1 MNLFHRRSLVRLL
14 GVCTLFITV
23 FTVLMID
30 NTAEAQTVTP
40 QYSFNLATGGNAIP
54 FNPNISTTWQRW
66 QGFYNAG
73 LFTGAYAGNITKVYF
88 MRSGATSG
96 TTYSNFGVFIGQSNL
111 TTFPTNQFFTP
122 VTQGLFAQS
131 YTIPAG
137 ASGTWFEIQLTTPVY
152 YNPNQTLI
160 IQICSEGVT
169 GGTGFAM
176 MDGAAHTVPNVGR
189 IFGGPGGCNATTPS
203 GFTSSY
209 RANFGFDLSPALPD
223 DAGINGLVSPVNFC
237 SGTYDIKVNLRNYGT
252 NTLNNV
258 TINWSFDGVLQTP
271 IAYNTPMP
279 TLSEVEI
286 TLGSRTF
293 ASGVTYPL
301 VVWTTQPNGVN
312 DSFNPNDTLRRNL
325 KAAMSGTFT
334 IGGASPD
341 YPSFAAAIGDMVT
354 NGICG
359 PVVLNVRNG
368 NYNANLDLMEVAG
381 ASATNTITIQS
392 ESGNKADV
400 NVSFAATATTNN
412 FLVRFGGAKFVTIRN
427 MTFTA
432 TSPSFGRVLEFS
444 GASTDILVE
453 NCDLISPITTST
465 AANNYVIN
473 SPSGVLNHRT
483 TIRDCRIVG
492 GSMGAYIWGANTT
505 TYLED
510 WTFQRCSFENY
521 YYMGFYGYY
530 LERLNF
536 HDNSVVTNSTFST
549 LYPAYMYYMRALSFE
564 RNTILTTTVGNRY
577 GILCGYTQP
586 GVMNRIVNNFVTLL
600 NTGANTMYGLYPLY
614 SNDLLMAHNTVYLN
628 GTSPTASRVV
638 YQIGGS
644 NNRFVNNIFYTAGTG
659 YAMYVGTPT
668 AITEMD
674 YNAYYTTG
682 VNLGYWS
689 ANRANLAAWQAASG
703 RDANAVAKPVS
714 FRDFFSGDLH
724 LVAPSDDDNDLV
736 GVLFPEVTDDIDHD
750 PRVRPY
756 RGADE
761 ACYLIP
767 NSLTY
772 DFVDESGNPI
782 GFIELPGTVGVRYKV
797 IFPEFDAT
805 ITMTANFYSVPG
817 NQLMYSQSF
826 QANKAYGQPLE
837 GTSYF
842 NVPDNLPTGYYRIE
856 LVFNTKNSCGY
867 YRDYMPYPSSLLL
880 VPRGAT
886 PCEVWPG
893 DVNNDGVVNYGD
905 RKDLNTYIHD
915 ANLRPTWLTGPAR
928 YRADAVENPL
938 TYIQW
943 TPQAS
948 APWFTPEGCYMDAD
962 GNGIVNNF
970 DYIAIKLNW
979 MRTHG
984 GTMPRSGDSFMPTTF
999 DMSQNYPNPF
1009 NPTTSIQYSV
1019 PEPSRVHLRIV
1030 DMLGRV
1036 VATAVDG
1043 IVDAG
1048 VHLYTFD
1055 ASALPS
1061 GQYLAIV
1068 NMVGE
1073 ESGLSFSKTIKMA
1086 LNK

>member
-1 MNLFHRRSLVRLL
+1 MDSFNRIHRVSRMGAFFVSFMILL
-14 GVCTLFITV
+14 GLHPWV
-23 FTVLMID
+23 D
-30 NTAEAQTVTP
+30 AQAQTVTP
-40 QYSFNLATGGNAIP
+40 QYSFTLATGGNHIP
-54 FNPNISTTWQRW
+54 FNPNLSATWQKW
-66 QGFYNAG
+66 QQYYNAG

-88 MRSGATSG
+88 MRSSATSG
-96 TTYSNFGVFIGQSNL
+96 TTYSNFGVYIGQSTL

-137 ASGTWFEIQLTTPVY
+137 AAGTWFEIQLTTPVY
-152 YNPNQTLI
+152 YNPAQTLI
-160 IQICSEGVT
+160 VQICSDGVT
-169 GGTGFAM
+169 AGAGFAIR
-176 MDGAAHTVPNVGR
+176 DGAAAASPNVTR
-189 IFGGPGGCNATTPS
+189 MWGGGSGCNTTSPS
-203 GFTSSY
+203 GFSSSY
-209 RANFGFDLSPALPD
+209 RANFGFDLNPALPD
-223 DAGINGLVSPVNFC
+223 DAGISSLVSPVNFC
-237 SGTYDIKVNLRNYGT
+237 SGTEDIKVKLFNFGT
-252 NTLNNV
+252 NTLNSV

-271 IAYNTPMP
+271 IAYNTPLAS
-279 TLSEVEI
+279 LSDVEI
-286 TLGSRTF
+286 TLGTRTF
-293 ASGVTYPL
+293 APGVNYPL
-301 VVWTTQPNGVN
+301 VVWTSQPNGVA
-312 DSFNPNDTLRRNL
+312 DSFPGNDTLSANL

-334 IGGASPD
+334 VGGASPD
-341 YPSFAAAIGDMVT
+341 FPTLSAAVSDMVV

-368 NYNANLDLMEVAG
+368 TYNENLDLQAIPG

-392 ESGNKADV
+392 ESGDKSLV
-400 NVSFAATATTNN
+400 NVSHGATGTGNN
-412 FLVRFGGAKFVTIRN
+412 YVVRFGGAKFVTIRN

-432 TSPSFGRVLEFS
+432 TSASFGKVLDF

-453 NCDLISPITTST
+453 NCELVSPVVTST
-465 AANNYVIN
+465 SANNWVVS
-473 SPSGVLNHRT
+473 SPSGILSNRVTL
-483 TIRDCRIVG
+483 RDCGVRG
-492 GSMGAYIWGANTT
+492 GSYGFYIWGANTT
-505 TYLED
+505 SYLED
-510 WTFQRCSFENY
+510 FVVENCEVTNFH
-521 YYMGFYGYY
+521 YMGFYGYY
-530 LERLNF
+530 LERLQF
-536 HDNSVVTNSTFST
+536 IDNLMTTNSSRTFMYGT
-549 LYPAYMYYMRALSFE
+549 LLYFQREVSIE
-564 RNTILTTTVGNRY
+564 RNTILFTTPGTRY
-577 GILCGYTQP
+577 TLAVGYTQP
-586 GVMNRIVNNFVTLL
+586 GYTNRIVNNFVTVLSNAS
-600 NTGANTMYGLYPLY
+600 NTLWGLYMIWN
-614 SNDLLMAHNTVYLN
+614 NDLLVAHNTVYVT
-628 GTSPTASRVV
+628 GTSPTGTRAL
-638 YQIGGS
+638 YQTGGS
-644 NNRFVNNIFYTAGTG
+644 SQRYINNIFYSAGPG
-659 YAMYVGTPT
+659 YATYIQTPT
-668 AITEMD
+668 AVSEMD

-682 VNLGYWS
+682 VNLGWWS
-689 ANRANLAAWQAASG
+689 GNRTNLAAWQAATG
-703 RDANAVAKPVS
+703 RDANAIAKPVS
-714 FRDFFSGDLH
+714 FKDTFSGDLH

-736 GVLFPEVTDDIDHD
+736 GVLMPEVTDDIDHD

-772 DFVDESGNPI
+772 DFVDENGNPV
-782 GFIELPGTVGVRYKV
+782 GYIELPGTVGVWYKV
-797 IFPEFDAT
+797 IFPDFDAT

-826 QANKAYGQPLE
+826 TANKAYGQPLE
-837 GTSYF
+837 GVTYI
-842 NVPDNLPTGYYRIE
+842 NVPANLPTGYYKIE

-880 VPRGAT
+880 VPLGAT

-905 RKDLNTYIHD
+905 RKGLNTYIHD
-915 ANLRPTWLTGPAR
+915 ANLRSTWLTGPAR
-928 YRADAVENPL
+928 YRADAAENPL

-943 TPQAS
+943 SPQAS

-962 GNGIVNNF
+962 GNGVVNNF

-984 GTMPRSGDSFMPTTF
+984 GVSPRSGDSFMPMTF

-1009 NPTTSIQYSV
+1009 NPTTTIQYSV

-1055 ASALPS
+1055 ASSLPS
-1061 GQYLAIV
+1061 GQYMAVV

-1073 ESGLSFSKTIKMA
+1073 ESGLSFSRTIKMT
-1086 LNK
+1086 LSK

>member
-1 MNLFHRRSLVRLL
+1 MNTATPHWRRFALSGLAIVL
-14 GVCTLFITV
+14 CTLLSGSIV
-23 FTVLMID
+23 Q
-30 NTAEAQTVTP
+30 AQSP
-40 QYSFNLATGGNAIP
+40 NLALQ
-54 FNPNISTTWQRW
+54 S
-66 QGFYNAG
+66 QGCIC
-73 LFTGAYAGNITKVYF
+73 TH
-88 MRSGATSG
+88 SG
-96 TTYSNFGVFIGQSNL
+96 
-111 TTFPTNQFFTP
+111 
-122 VTQGLFAQS
+122 
-131 YTIPAG
+131 
-137 ASGTWFEIQLTTPVY
+137 
-152 YNPNQTLI
+152 
-160 IQICSEGVT
+160 
-169 GGTGFAM
+169 GGTGVYGPEKYN
-176 MDGAAHTVPNVGR
+176 DGIFLDWGWTSTAGNPDPNSWIQFDWGSTPRNVGEITFFRVDLNTRCLASGR
-189 IFGGPGGCNATTPS
+189 IQYWNGTTWITSIDFILPTTGLTQTISFPSVTTTRLRVTNMSITGSQTSNPNFYEIEIRSTISGFNNAGITAMTSPVDFCAGTFPVIVNLQNAGRNAITSATINWTLNGVPQPAINWTGMLDTLNATT
-203 GFTSSY
+203 
-209 RANFGFDLSPALPD
+209 R
-223 DAGINGLVSPVNFC
+223 
-237 SGTYDIKVNLRNYGT
+237 
-252 NTLNNV
+252 NTLV
-258 TINWSFDGVLQTP
+258 TLTTMPFAPGTP
-271 IAYNTPMP
+271 Y
-279 TLSEVEI
+279 
-286 TLGSRTF
+286 TF
-293 ASGVTYPL
+293 
-301 VVWTTQPNGVN
+301 VVWSSMPNGVP
-312 DSFNPNDTLRRNL
+312 DTITFNDTLTVTK
-325 KAAMSGTFT
+325 KAAIAGTYT

-341 YPSFAAAIGDMVT
+341 YATFTAAVNDLVQ

-359 PVVLNVRNG
+359 PVIFNVRNG
-368 NYNANLDLMEVAG
+368 NYNANLDLGPISGTSSV
-381 ASATNTITIQS
+381 NTITFQS
-392 ESGNKADV
+392 ESGNKASV

-412 FLVRFGGAKFVTIRN
+412 FLVRFAGANFITLRN

-444 GASTDILVE
+444 GASSDILVE
-453 NCDLISPITTST
+453 NCELVSPITTST

-473 SPSGVLNHRT
+473 SPSGTLNHRV
-483 TIRDCRIVG
+483 TIRNCGIRG
-492 GSMGAYIWGANTT
+492 GAMSAYIWGASTVS
-505 TYLED
+505 YLED
-510 WTFQRCSFENY
+510 FTVENCELTDY

-530 LERLNF
+530 LERLKF
-536 HDNSVVTNSTFST
+536 VDNKVTTNSTFST

-638 YQIGGS
+638 YQIGGA

-682 VNLGYWS
+682 VNLGYWN

-782 GFIELPGTVGVRYKV
+782 GYIELPGTVGVRYKV

-905 RKDLNTYIHD
+905 RKGLNTYIHD

-928 YRADAVENPL
+928 YRADAAENPL

-962 GNGIVNNF
+962 GNGVVNNF

-1009 NPTTSIQYSV
+1009 NPTTTIQYSV

-1055 ASALPS
+1055 ASSLPS
-1061 GQYLAIV
+1061 GQYMAVV

>member
-1 MNLFHRRSLVRLL
+1 MFFSSMYRSRQHLLAVCLGLFILLSWSDRAQAQNHVFSATFTNGQTPTAQCTQWTTWLQTLTPGAYL
-14 GVCTLFITV
+14 GVTFRGSA
-23 FTVLMID
+23 
-30 NTAEAQTVTP
+30 NAGAQTGVTCNDP
-40 QYSFNLATGGNAIP
+40 AMANALAAALKNYQQYTSPLCNGRIWYLCDRYGGELWIDAP
-54 FNPNISTTWQRW
+54 
-66 QGFYNAG
+66 A
-73 LFTGAYAGNITKVYF
+73 LC
-88 MRSGATSG
+88 SGANCPNPAYIMRVCIGNLNWGGANTPTCTSNPTQVMELIFILPSAPNDIGIASIDSPKDFCAG
-96 TTYSNFGVFIGQSNL
+96 TYPVQVTLKNFGTL
-111 TTFPTNQFFTP
+111 P
-122 VTQGLFAQS
+122 VTSA
-131 YTIPAG
+131 
-137 ASGTWFEIQLTTPVY
+137 
-152 YNPNQTLI
+152 
-160 IQICSEGVT
+160 
-169 GGTGFAM
+169 
-176 MDGAAHTVPNVGR
+176 
-189 IFGGPGGCNATTPS
+189 
-203 GFTSSY
+203 
-209 RANFGFDLSPALPD
+209 
-223 DAGINGLVSPVNFC
+223 
-237 SGTYDIKVNLRNYGT
+237 
-252 NTLNNV
+252 
-258 TINWSFDGVLQTP
+258 TINWTLNGVPKPAFNWTGLLD
-271 IAYNTPMP
+271 
-279 TLSEVEI
+279 TLNASTRETQI
-286 TLGSRTF
+286 TLGTETF
-293 ASGVTYPL
+293 APGIPYTISA
-301 VVWTTQPNGVN
+301 WTSNPNGVPDTVN
-312 DSFNPNDTLRRNL
+312 VNDTITVTR
-325 KAAMSGTFT
+325 KAAMVGTFT

-341 YPSFAAAIGDMVT
+341 YPSITAAVNDLNA
-354 NGICG
+354 NGVCG
-359 PVVLNVRNG
+359 PVVLNIRNG
-368 NYNANLDLMEVAG
+368 NYT
-381 ASATNTITIQS
+381 TNFELGDIPGTSPVNTVTIQS
-392 ESGNKADV
+392 ESGNKANV
-400 NVSFAATATTNN
+400 NISHTATATTNN
-412 FLVRFGGAKFVTIRN
+412 WVIRFAGAKFVTVRN
-427 MTFTA
+427 LTLTA
-432 TSPSFGRVLEFS
+432 NATSFGRVLEFS
-444 GASTDILVE
+444 GQSTDILVD
-453 NCDLISPITTST
+453 NCDLMSPVVATTSG
-465 AANNYVIN
+465 NNYVIN

-492 GSMGAYIWGANTT
+492 GAMGAYIWGASTVS
-505 TYLED
+505 YLED
-510 WTFQRCSFENY
+510 WTFERCSFENY

-530 LERLNF
+530 LERLKF
-536 HDNSVVTNSTFST
+536 VDNKVTTNSTFST

-600 NTGANTMYGLYPLY
+600 NTGTNTMYGLYPLY

-638 YQIGGS
+638 YQIGGA

-659 YAMYVGTPT
+659 YAMYIGTPT

-689 ANRANLAAWQAASG
+689 ANRANLAAWQTASG
-703 RDANAVAKPVS
+703 RDANAVVKPVS

-736 GVLFPEVTDDIDHD
+736 GVLLPAVTDDIDHD

-772 DFVDESGNPI
+772 EFVDESGNPI
-782 GFIELPGTVGVRYKV
+782 GYIELPGTVGVRYKV

-826 QANKAYGQPLE
+826 QANKLYGQPLD
-837 GTSYF
+837 GISYF
-842 NVPDNLPTGYYRIE
+842 NVPANLPTGYYRIE

-893 DVNNDGVVNYGD
+893 DVNNDGAVNYGD

-928 YRADAVENPL
+928 YRADAAENPL

-943 TPQAS
+943 SPQAS

-984 GTMPRSGDSFMPTTF
+984 GVTPRSGDSFMPTTF
-999 DMSQNYPNPF
+999 DMSQNFPNPF
-1009 NPTTSIQYSV
+1009 NPTTTIQYSV

-1043 IVDAG
+1043 MVDAG
-1048 VHLYTFD
+1048 VYLYTFD

-1073 ESGLSFSKTIKMA
+1073 GSGLSFSKTIKMA